1 MPFFKNINPFSK
13 HNPDTGFG
21 VNAANVGGR
30 FINKDG
36 SFNLEKEG
44 LSLWKRTSIFYY
56 MLTVPRWKFILIML
70 AFYFL
75 INIFFTVIYLFIG
88 PGELQGMIASTAWG
102 KIREMFYFSTE
113 TFTTVGYGR
122 VNPVGDLA
130 NIVSSIESMSG
141 FLSFAIAT
149 GLIYGRFSKPRA
161 YLAFSENALISPF
174 QGRTALMFRVAA
186 YKNNHHISNANIK
199 VNLGLT
205 VTENGQQVFKF
216 YDLELERKHVDMLM
230 MSWTV
235 VHPIDD
241 KSPLLGFSRE
251 DMELSD
257 VEIYV
262 TVQGFDEVFSS
273 NVLQRTSY
281 TYNEFVYGARFR
293 QMYHESENGKTTILE
308 LDKLNEYDRVELPD

>member
-1 MPFFKNINPFSK
+1 MPLLKNINPFSK

-36 SFNLEKEG
+36 SFNLRKEG
-44 LSLWKRTSIFYY
+44 WPLWKRISIYYY
-56 MLTVPRWKFILIML
+56 MLSVPRWKFILIIL
-70 AFYFL
+70 GFFVLVNVFFSSLYLL
-75 INIFFTVIYLFIG
+75 IGVQ
-88 PGELQGMIASTAWG
+88 ELQGVIATTAWG
-102 KIREMFYFSTE
+102 KMREVFYFSTE

-130 NIVSSIESMSG
+130 NVVSSIESMSG

-161 YLAFSENALISPF
+161 FLAFSHNALISPF
-174 QGRTALMFRVAA
+174 QGGTALMFRLVA
-186 YKNNHHISNANIK
+186 YKNNHHITNAGIK
-199 VNLGLT
+199 VGVGLT

-216 YDLELERKHVDMLM
+216 YDLELERSRVDMLS

-235 VHPIDD
+235 VHPINER
-241 KSPLLGFSRE
+241 SPLLGFSRE

-262 TVQGFDEVFSS
+262 SVQGFDDVFSS

-281 TYNEFVYGARFR
+281 TYKEFVYGARFV
-293 QMYHESENGKTTILE
+293 QMYHESEDGQTTVLE
-308 LDKLNEYDRVELPD
+308 LDKLNKYELVELPD